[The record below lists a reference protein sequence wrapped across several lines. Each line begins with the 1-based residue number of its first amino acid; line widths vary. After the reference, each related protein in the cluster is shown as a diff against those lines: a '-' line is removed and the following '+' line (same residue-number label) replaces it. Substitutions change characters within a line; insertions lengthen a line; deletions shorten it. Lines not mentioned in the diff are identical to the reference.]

1 MKDNFWYMGNMTR
14 VEAENFLLR
23 NDQHLQQGS
32 FIVRDSESSPS
43 SFALSVRYDNMN
55 DRTPQVQH
63 YRILRNGDGK
73 YLLWVVQFNSIN
85 ELVEHHRTNSVARTS
100 VLILRDTVNENQL
113 RRVTALHN
121 FQPSEPGE
129 IGFDANDE
137 ILVLDDA
144 DENWWRGRT
153 TRDENFNIGIFPSN
167 FVRPNDN
174 FCQQN
179 VN

>member
-1 MKDNFWYMGNMTR
+1 
-14 VEAENFLLR
+14 
-23 NDQHLQQGS
+23 
-32 FIVRDSESSPS
+32 
-43 SFALSVRYDNMN
+43 MN

-85 ELVEHHRTNSVARTS
+85 EY
-100 VLILRDTVNENQL
+100 QL